1 MLESVKNI
9 FAIPDLRKKVF
20 YTLLMIAITRI
31 GVHIPTPFI
40 DSEQVRGFFSNTESG
55 IFGMVDM
62 FTGGGFQNMSIMV
75 IGIMPYIS
83 AQIILQL
90 MMVVVPALE
99 KMRKEGEAGQK
110 RIEQYTRYG
119 AMGLATVQA
128 ISVVAFMIVQG
139 FVIPSLAEAT
149 FLFIP
154 GWFIFA
160 VIGVLSIVTGTAI
173 LMWIGEQITANGVGN
188 GISLIIALGILASY
202 PSAAYLFY
210 LDTSNGI
217 QPRIFVP
224 IILGLGIVTTVL
236 IIMVQEGARRIP
248 IQHARRTVGRRVQQG
263 QTNYLPLKVNTAGVI
278 PVIFSSAILAAL
290 SQLTS
295 WLGEGGGAIN
305 FLQGSWAAYFI
316 PNSTKNL
323 YVFLGIE
330 SGSIFNLLKM
340 VNLYVI
346 LEATIIA
353 FFCFFYTA
361 VTFNPSDVADNL
373 KKAGAFVPGFSPGQ
387 QTANYIDRV
396 LTRITTVGAV
406 FLVVVALI
414 PLSLHVSF
422 DMNFTYTQF
431 AGGTG
436 LIIIVGVVLD
446 TMKKVESELLM
457 HNYDGFRSRRQAE
470 GARKR
475 YSGTGSGKAIT

>member
-1 MLESVKNI
+1 MLDSVKNML
-9 FAIPDLRKKVF
+9 AIPDLRKKVF

-31 GVHIPTPFI
+31 GIHIPTPFV
-40 DSEQVRGFFSNTESG
+40 DSEQVRAFFSNSTSG

-62 FTGGGFQNMSIMV
+62 FTGGGFQKMSIMV

-128 ISVVAFMIVQG
+128 IGVVAFMIGQG

-154 GWFIFA
+154 GWFVFA
-160 VIGVLSIVTGTAI
+160 VVGVLAIVTGTAI

-210 LDTSNGI
+210 IETAGGVVS
-217 QPRIFVP
+217 RIWVP
-224 IILGLGIVTTVL
+224 IIIGFGIVTTVL
-236 IIMVQEGARRIP
+236 IIMIQEGARRIP

-278 PVIFSSAILAAL
+278 PVIFSSAILGAL
-290 SQLTS
+290 TTLTS
-295 WLGEGGGAIN
+295 WMGNGEGAGN
-305 FLQGSWAAYFI
+305 FLQGSWAAFFL
-316 PNSTKNL
+316 PNSPYNL
-323 YVFLGIE
+323 YDFLE
-330 SGSIFNLLKM
+330 LERGSIFNLLKM
-340 VNLYVI
+340 INLYVFI
-346 LEATIIA
+346 DAATIA

-361 VTFNPSDVADNL
+361 VTFNPGDVADNL
-373 KKAGAFVPGFSPGQ
+373 KKAGAFVPGFSPGKN
-387 QTANYIDRV
+387 TADYIDKV
-396 LTRITTVGAV
+396 LTRITTVGAL

-414 PLSLHVSF
+414 PLSLHVAF

-446 TMKKVESELLM
+446 TMKKIESELLM

-475 YSGTGSGKAIT
+475 YSGSKATS

>member
-1 MLESVKNI
+1 MLESFKNI

-31 GVHIPTPFI
+31 GVHIPTPFV
-40 DSEQVRGFFSNTESG
+40 DSEAVNDFFRNSQGG
-55 IFGMVDM
+55 IFGIVDM

-119 AMGLATVQA
+119 AIGLATIQA
-128 ISVVAFMIVQG
+128 IGVVSFMVTQG
-139 FVIPSLAEAT
+139 FVVPSLADST

-154 GWFIFA
+154 GWLIFCF
-160 VIGVLSIVTGTAI
+160 IGVLAIVTGTAI
-173 LMWIGEQITANGVGN
+173 LMWIGEQITANGIGN

-202 PSAAYLFY
+202 PSATYLLFQAV
-210 LDTSNGI
+210 SSESI
-217 QPRIFVP
+217 PRIWLP
-224 IILGLGIVTTVL
+224 IILGLGIVTTAL
-236 IIMVQEGARRIP
+236 IVMIQEGARRIP

-263 QTNYLPLKVNTAGVI
+263 TTNYLPLKVNTAGVI
-278 PVIFSSAILAAL
+278 PVIFSSAILGAL
-290 SQLTS
+290 TTLTGWLSSQGANNFAYG
-295 WLGEGGGAIN
+295 LGA
-305 FLQGSWAAYFI
+305 LFI
-316 PNSTKNL
+316 PTSPYNP
-323 YVFLGIE
+323 YDFFGME
-330 SGSIFNLLKM
+330 RESIFLLLRLI
-340 VNLYVI
+340 NPYVLI
-346 LEATIIA
+346 DASVIV

-361 VTFNPSDVADNL
+361 VTFNPGDVADNL
-373 KKAGAFVPGFSPGQ
+373 KKAGAFVPGFSPGK
-387 QTANYIDRV
+387 QTADYIDRV
-396 LTRITTVGAV
+396 LTRITTVGAL

-414 PLSLHVSF
+414 PLALNISYGL
-422 DMNFTYTQF
+422 NYNYAQF

-446 TMKKVESELLM
+446 TMKKIESELLM
-457 HNYDGFRSRRQAE
+457 HNYEGFRSRRQAE
-470 GARKR
+470 GSRRR
-475 YSGTGSGKAIT
+475 YSGSKALNT